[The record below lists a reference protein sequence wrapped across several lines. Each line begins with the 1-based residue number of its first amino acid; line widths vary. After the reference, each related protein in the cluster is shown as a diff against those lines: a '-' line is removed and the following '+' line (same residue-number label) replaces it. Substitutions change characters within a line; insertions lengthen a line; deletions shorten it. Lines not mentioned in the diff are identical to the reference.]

1 LKLLRDRQWMSAA
14 VARLQAIT
22 PSRTAR
28 PKAVYIIRL
37 NGLYKIGKSVRPE
50 QRIKGMQLPGRP
62 DLTFV
67 AWMKDADEME
77 VMLHEWFEME
87 RRHGEWFEL
96 SDEQLMQAID
106 RIKIRVEAEQ
116 ELP

>member
-1 LKLLRDRQWMSAA
+1 LRLLRDRQWMSAA

-22 PSRTAR
+22 PPRPER

-37 NGLYKIGKSVRPE
+37 HGLYKIGKSVRPE

-62 DLTFV
+62 DFTFV

-96 SDEQLMQAID
+96 SDEQLMQAIN
-106 RIKIRVEAEQ
+106 RIKIRVEAEDQ
-116 ELP
+116 K